1 MRHPSDGTL
10 RRLLDEPVGVTDPDR
25 EHVADCPVCQA
36 GLAAAQDALQVGVV
50 MPSAVN
56 DLAFSQSMFD
66 ALTTLQD
73 EGLVTF
79 EYADG
84 TFVVDD
90 AAAAL
95 RDWASQGYDLVIA
108 HGTQYGTAL
117 AEIAPDFP
125 EVSFA
130 WGTAND
136 TFGYPNVYAYEPA
149 ADEGGYVNGV
159 LAATLSKAGTIGV
172 VGPIEAGDAK
182 LYIDGFVAGAE
193 ATNPDASVNVSYIG
207 SFSDVALATE
217 AANTQ
222 LLAGA
227 DVMSGTSQMV
237 VGPVGVAQAAG
248 VPWFGT
254 QADQR
259 ELAPEVVVS
268 SQVYDWTPILRT
280 IVENVQGGT
289 LGGESFVATLGNGG
303 LVMAYNDGYALPEDE
318 DARAAA
324 DAAEAGIKDG
334 SVTPLGE

>member
-1 MRHPSDGTL
+1 MNIRTWSAQI
-10 RRLLDEPVGVTDPDR
+10 LLIVLL
-25 EHVADCPVCQA
+25 AS
-36 GLAAAQDALQVGVV
+36 GLAVAQETLQVGVV
-50 MPSAVN
+50 MPGAVN
-56 DLAFSQSMFD
+56 DFALSQSMFD

-79 EYADG
+79 EYVDS
-84 TFVVDD
+84 TVVVDD

-95 RDWASQGYDLVIA
+95 RDWASQGFDLVIA
-108 HGTQYGTAL
+108 HGTPYGTAL

-125 EVSFA
+125 AISFA
-130 WGTAND
+130 WGTASD
-136 TFGYPNVYAYEPA
+136 TLGLPNVYAYEPA

-159 LAATLSKAGTIGV
+159 LAASLSEAGTIGV

-193 ATNPDASVNVSYIG
+193 ATNPDAAVNVTYIG

-222 LLAGA
+222 LQAGA

-237 VGPVGVAQAAG
+237 VGPVGVAQSAG
-248 VPWFGT
+248 LPWFGT

-259 ELAPEVVVS
+259 KLAPDVVVA
-268 SQVYDWTPILRT
+268 SQVYDWTLILRT
-280 IVENVQGGT
+280 IVENVRGGT
-289 LGGESFVATLGNGG
+289 LGGEAFVATLENGG
-303 LVMAYNDGYALPEDE
+303 LVMAYNDGYALPEN
-318 DARAAA
+318 ARAAA
-324 DAAEAGIKDG
+324 AAAEACIKDG